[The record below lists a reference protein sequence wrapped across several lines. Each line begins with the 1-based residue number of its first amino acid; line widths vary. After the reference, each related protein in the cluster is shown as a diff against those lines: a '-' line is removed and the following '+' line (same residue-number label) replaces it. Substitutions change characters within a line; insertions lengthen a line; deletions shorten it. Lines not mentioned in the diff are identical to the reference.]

1 MIASRQI
8 EAGLIASHGSMVLSG
23 STGRS
28 RNVIA
33 SRISAARI
41 STQVMRRSAPCS
53 GSLSASSST
62 VATAPA
68 AATFT
73 SPSTA

>member
-1 MIASRQI
+1 MMASRQI
-8 EAGLIASHGSMVLSG
+8 EAGLIACQGSTVLSG
-23 STGRS
+23 STGSS

-33 SRISAARI
+33 RRIRTARI

-53 GSLSASSST
+53 GSLRASSST